1 MKIVLLFIIVLLS
14 IISLIKCEI
23 RKKENRI
30 MTWLCLEFCGDSSEN
45 ITSQL
50 LQINNH
56 KEIISAVSF
65 ERYTLGSN
73 STLYDNHLTIVS
85 PQIVEMG
92 LEAWPLISSFP
103 HPDEFIDWMRQ
114 VFINPQPFIK
124 TCIEQAKLYK
134 YTGYNLDWEPT
145 AGCEDQDAID
155 YANFID
161 TFAIELHAHD
171 LLLTVDIASWSNI
184 WNYTAISQTN
194 VDRAI
199 SMGTY
204 TSNDDSFISQL
215 DMLYDSFGSRSGIG
229 LETVNASN
237 EEELLPLNEVKFRF
251 DSITAKKIAE
261 VDLWRSPVPDGWWEI
276 ISKYVYT
283 KL

>member
-1 MKIVLLFIIVLLS
+1 MKIILITVVIVS
-14 IISLIKCEI
+14 IFSLIKCEI

-30 MTWLCLEFCGDSSEN
+30 MTWLCLEFCGDSQEN

-56 KEIISAVSF
+56 KELISAVSF
-65 ERYTLGSN
+65 ERYTLGAN

-114 VFINPQPFIK
+114 VFVNPQPFINR
-124 TCIEQAKLYK
+124 CIEQAKLYK

-155 YANFID
+155 YATFIN
-161 TFAIELHAHD
+161 TFAIELHNHG
-171 LLLTVDIASWSNI
+171 LLLTVDIASWSTI
-184 WNYTAISQTN
+184 WNYTAISLTE

-204 TSNDDSFISQL
+204 TSKDDSFITQL
-215 DMLYDSFGSRSGIG
+215 DILYDSFGSRSGVG

-237 EEELLPLNEVKFRF
+237 EEELLPLNEVKWRF
-251 DSITAKKIAE
+251 DSITAKKITE

-276 ISKYVYT
+276 ISNYVYT